1 MALRFGCSIDDCKC
15 SYVNKSSLKDH
26 QIKKHKTV
34 FEKSGIQMKRV
45 SPATATAGDDQ
56 SKRLKT
62 ANVDLG
68 QVVPIATAAAVEE
81 APNPEAVW
89 HAAIE
94 RVDARLDSITADI
107 SRLSELVMK
116 LSNEGDSK
124 SIKMINEL
132 NSEVFAHV
140 TDLRQQMT
148 LVAKK
153 NTKWCIVCFEREND
167 YAFMPCRH
175 KCVCKQCAQNVLN
188 NYKMCPI
195 CRVAITSAN
204 MIYDLSAWENESGG
218 T

>member
-1 MALRFGCSIDDCKC
+1 MALRFGCSIDDCTC

-45 SPATATAGDDQ
+45 SVATATPDDQ

-68 QVVPIATAAAVEE
+68 QVVPIAAATAEIP
-81 APNPEAVW
+81 PNLGAMW
-89 HAAIE
+89 QAIE

-107 SRLSELVMK
+107 SRLSELMLK
-116 LSNEGDSK
+116 LSNDGESK
-124 SIKMINEL
+124 SIKMMNEL

-188 NYKMCPI
+188 NYKKCPI
-195 CRVAITSAN
+195 CRVAITTAN
-204 MIYDLSAWENESGG
+204 MIYDLSAWENESGE